1 MARLIEC
8 RNLVKSYGRV
18 RAIND
23 LTFDVDSGPPIG
35 LVGPNGAGKTTLF
48 SLISGFLTADSGT
61 VRVDGIDADSS
72 RRNGIIGILPQDAP
86 FLKGIRVRNQ
96 LDLFARL
103 QGMSAREAIEVTRTV
118 TTDFGVADLLD
129 RKPEHLSHGQRKRI
143 ALAQSI
149 IGRPKLVLLDEPTSG
164 LDPVVADDVRR
175 LIQSRAHAIT
185 FMISSHN
192 LAELEDI
199 CETIIVINEGRLVVA
214 TSVAEL
220 RGRDQRLRVRLTNP
234 ADDAMIAR
242 LGRIE
247 GVVDVT
253 CANNDLKQIIIRYD
267 CMDPDRLQMEVLGL
281 MQAANLPV
289 VELSQGGKL
298 AEGIL
303 RLVRDK
309 K

>member
-1 MARLIEC
+1 MIEC

-23 LTFDVDSGPPIG
+23 LTFDVDAGPPIG

-86 FLKGIRVRNQ
+86 FLKGIRVRDQ

-103 QGMSAREAIEVTRTV
+103 QVTRTV

-129 RKPEHLSHGQRKRI
+129 RKPEHLSHGQRKRV

-149 IGRPKLVLLDEPTSG
+149 IGQPKLVLLDEPTSG

-220 RGRDQRLRVRLTNP
+220 RGRDQRLRVRLANP

-281 MQAANLPV
+281 MQAAG
-289 VELSQGGKL
+289 LSL
-298 AEGIL
+298 IHI
-303 RLVRDK
+303 
-309 K
+309 